1 LSRCSFYPGKDE
13 AACADEREREKE
25 EGKKYNYHVYKERE
39 IYQPFHLE
47 KERKEKSNKIL
58 GIEV

>member
-1 LSRCSFYPGKDE
+1 MR
-13 AACADEREREKE
+13 ERERERRE
-25 EGKKYNYHVYKERE
+25 EKNNYHVYKERE